1 MPHAD
6 PIRGVQRRKERRV
19 SEKTEVLI
27 LDDEPIVC
35 ERLKA
40 FLEKKGVLTETFTDS
55 QSALDRIKEKPFDV
69 VVTDLK
75 MEGATGMDVLRA
87 VKKGGYNSEV
97 IIITGYGPFES
108 LREAEAVGVFDY
120 IAKPFVMSDLYSRI
134 KKAAKKA
141 KKGKN

>member
-1 MPHAD
+1 MSD
-6 PIRGVQRRKERRV
+6 
-19 SEKTEVLI
+19 KTEVMI

-35 ERLKA
+35 ERLKT
-40 FLEKKGVLTETFTDS
+40 FLEKKGVLTETFTNS
-55 QSALDRIKEKPFDV
+55 QNALERIKEKSFDV
-69 VVTDLK
+69 IVTDLK
-75 MEGATGMDVLRA
+75 MEGATGLDVLRE
-87 VKKGGYNSEV
+87 VKRGDYNSEV

-141 KKGKN
+141 KKRKN